1 MLPRLAYK
9 LEEDDEEEEEEFN
22 RVVALFI
29 SFLNSIAK

>member
-9 LEEDDEEEEEEFN
+9 LEEDEEEEFN